1 MLSTLLSA
9 FTGEG
14 GIISTVAD
22 KIAADK
28 DEKLRIE
35 AQMKQALL
43 DHAGDLEKA
52 RADIIKAEAKSE
64 HTLAAVWRPVLMLVF
79 VAIIANN
86 YILAPYVEILAGQ
99 AIMLPIPDNLWQLI
113 QLGVGGYIAGRSG
126 EKIMERF
133 KGDK

>member
-9 FTGEG
+9 FTGKG

-35 AQMKQALL
+35 QQMKEALL

-126 EKIMERF
+126 EKIVERW
-133 KGDK
+133 KKEK